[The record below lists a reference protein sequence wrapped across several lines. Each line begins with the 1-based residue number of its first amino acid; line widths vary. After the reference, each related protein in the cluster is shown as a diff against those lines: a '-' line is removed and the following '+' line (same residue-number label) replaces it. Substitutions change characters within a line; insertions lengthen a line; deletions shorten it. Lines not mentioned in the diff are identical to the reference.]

1 MGLRIPVGKRHPI
14 SMPVDEIWD
23 HQHTSDLWKAFASV
37 LRVTAHPIIVQ
48 NTFPLVFSSPEYMKH
63 FLTAVIIVK

>member
-1 MGLRIPVGKRHPI
+1 MNKNKTKKQHSMGLRNQVGKRQRI
-14 SMPVDEIWD
+14 SMPVGEIWD

-48 NTFPLVFSSPEYMKH
+48 NTSSLFF
-63 FLTAVIIVK
+63 FLLNI